1 MHYPSGQR
9 ADPPPQAGGAAAI
22 SLPDMTTLGH
32 FARLAY
38 AARLLSTPIRLNIFT
53 SLLRGEASVS
63 ALAARLDRDRHRL
76 SYHLALL
83 QRHALVQPA
92 RNGRLIVYRVDARAI
107 RPLLAALNRLRL
119 KYPPRTV
126 GTSVRGRPRT
136 PGADLRQARA
146 CYDHLGGLAGVYLLE
161 ELLRRRWV
169 LRRLEH
175 GRPTYSM
182 TTRGA
187 QALMRRR
194 VNVLWAGRRRRKFAY
209 GCPDWSPG
217 RLHLGGA
224 LGAVVFESLIR
235 SGVVHPEGNARR
247 VALLRPLASW
257 LDGRVGRA
265 SR

>member
-1 MHYPSGQR
+1 
-9 ADPPPQAGGAAAI
+9 
-22 SLPDMTTLGH
+22 MTTGGH
-32 FARLAY
+32 PVRLAY

-63 ALAARLDRDRHRL
+63 ELAARLDRDRHRL

-83 QRHALVQPA
+83 QRHALIHPV
-92 RNGRLIVYRVDARAI
+92 RNGRLIVYRVDGRAI
-107 RPLLAALNRLRL
+107 RPVLTALTRLRIQH
-119 KYPPRTV
+119 PPRV
-126 GTSVRGRPRT
+126 VRTSVRGRPRT
-136 PGADLRQARA
+136 LRADLRQARG

-161 ELLRRRWV
+161 ELLRRRW
-169 LRRLEH
+169 LFRRLAD
-175 GRPTYSM
+175 GQPTYAL

-209 GCPDWSPG
+209 GCPDWSPS

-224 LGAVVFESLIR
+224 LGAAVFENLIR
-235 SGVVHPEGNARR
+235 SGVVRPEGNARR
-247 VALLRPLASW
+247 AVLLRPLASW
-257 LDGRVGRA
+257 MDGRVGKA